1 MSFNLTTSFVSREI
15 LDEDGNSKQIEWD
28 KVRSEAEK
36 AISQLKADP
45 SSHFHRTNSNVPSE
59 PYDPRTLYERLQ
71 EQKTMKEDAIKEA
84 MRFSNLVKRVDDEE
98 MEYYRSLT
106 DTQLQAELEKK
117 RQEMKE
123 LEEYRKA
130 VEQASP
136 PPPVSLITKENGTAI
151 NEAIPA
157 SKVQNKRNKSTKD
170 LLQGVVV
177 AKNAKS
183 LVSYGDD
190 SSSDEE

>member
-1 MSFNLTTSFVSREI
+1 MNRKLIPRV
-15 LDEDGNSKQIEWD
+15 
-28 KVRSEAEK
+28 
-36 AISQLKADP
+36 ISTEP
-45 SSHFHRTNSNVPSE
+45 ISNVPSE

-123 LEEYRKA
+123 LEEYRKY
-130 VEQASP
+130 V
-136 PPPVSLITKENGTAI
+136 T
-151 NEAIPA
+151 
-157 SKVQNKRNKSTKD
+157 
-170 LLQGVVV
+170 
-177 AKNAKS
+177 
-183 LVSYGDD
+183 
-190 SSSDEE
+190 

>member
-1 MSFNLTTSFVSREI
+1 MTKS
-15 LDEDGNSKQIEWD
+15 
-28 KVRSEAEK
+28 AHEK
-36 AISQLKADP
+36 PLVNRKLIPRVISTEP
-45 SSHFHRTNSNVPSE
+45 ISNVPSE

-123 LEEYRKA
+123 LEEYRKY
-130 VEQASP
+130 V
-136 PPPVSLITKENGTAI
+136 TWCN
-151 NEAIPA
+151 
-157 SKVQNKRNKSTKD
+157 
-170 LLQGVVV
+170 
-177 AKNAKS
+177 
-183 LVSYGDD
+183 
-190 SSSDEE
+190 